1 MQEPAIP
8 PEFEITDVIRAEM
21 QVRIVLLDPQH
32 HATFFGPRTDAQ
44 RLIELEMVFD
54 SIKATTKE
62 LRARGYWAGIT
73 LISLDGQRFWY
84 LPFDLFPTLITGLP
98 QKAVETLMLVKQICA
113 QTDEA
118 AAALILPQ
126 NQINLL
132 HLDADGMRGQTYTRE
147 RRTAKPT

>member
-21 QVRIVLLDPQH
+21 QLRIVLLDPH
-32 HATFFGPRTDAQ
+32 RHATFFGPRTDAQ
-44 RLIELEMVFD
+44 RLIELDMVFD
-54 SIKATTKE
+54 SIRATTKE

-98 QKAVETLMLVKQICA
+98 RNAVETLMLVKQICA
-113 QTDEA
+113 QTDAA

-126 NQINLL
+126 NRVNLL
-132 HLDADGMRGQTYTRE
+132 HLDTDGMRGQTYTRE
-147 RRTAKPT
+147 RRTAKPK